1 MKEAAIFVV
10 ALSCLAA
17 NVACAEDCSL
27 KLIASYDMVPSNT
40 VLVIPMMMAGKTRYT
55 MLDTGAFGNWV
66 TQKFVDDDKLEQH
79 DITTMKVYGAHDRSE
94 KYVVVPS
101 VDIGAFHQPASNF
114 MVLEAKDPGQ
124 ISAGLGSSALA
135 QFDIELDFAAKKVNF
150 FSQDHCEGKV
160 VYWAKAYTALPFDM
174 SDQRIHIEM
183 TLDGHDLDTLFDTGT
198 NFTYLNER
206 VLIGI
211 FGRDQAGEKE
221 VTINNRK
228 MHSAAFHS
236 LSIGGVTFPNPSLL
250 VMEDKTRELAREDVP
265 IKDQNQAG
273 VTLAHFPHL
282 LLGLDAIQHLHVYI
296 AYKERKLYVTAA
308 DAH

>member
-1 MKEAAIFVV
+1 MKTIWALA
-10 ALSCLAA
+10 ALSLFAA
-17 NVACAEDCSL
+17 SNAYGEDCSL
-27 KLIASYDMVPSNT
+27 KLIASYDMVPSDT
-40 VLVIPMMMAGKTRYT
+40 VLVVPMTMAGKTRYT

-66 TQKFVDDDKLEQH
+66 TRKFVDDDKLELH

-114 MVLEAKDPGQ
+114 MVLEAKDPGE

-160 VYWAKAYTALPFDM
+160 VYWAKAYTALPFNM

-211 FGRDQAGEKE
+211 FGRDQADEKE

-228 MHSAAFHS
+228 MHSAAFHT

-250 VMEDKTRELAREDVP
+250 VTEDKTRELAREDVP

-282 LLGLDAIQHLHVYI
+282 LLGLDAIRHLHVYI